1 MMLDGFAEGWYP
13 SLRLRTTVGET
24 ITLPSWHRLL
34 MESSSET
41 QPLLSSSSS
50 DRVTT
55 AEAPPPADFTFA
67 QRDKHGRAVPQC
79 IAHRG
84 FKARYPENSMAAF
97 AGAVQAGAQALETDV
112 HLSRDGA
119 VVLSHDPS
127 LQRCFGKKEK
137 IIDCEWS
144 YLETLRTVA
153 EPHEPLPRLRDL
165 LEYLTTQGTEDV
177 WVLLDIKR
185 DNNLDDVFRLIAAEI
200 ASVPPAPSGK
210 PWNQRIVL
218 GIWAA
223 NYLPPISQYLPHY
236 PLTYITFSLPCAT
249 KFLHSLPGISFNM
262 YAPSLVG
269 PVGARFRAQARK
281 LHRPVYDWTVNKES
295 LMKWSIDAGLDGVVT
310 DEVERFVRVRDTWGG
325 GGSDAGGEGEGA
337 AAGKKNKSASSQS
350 EVWRWGGWT
359 WGQVV
364 DIVRLQVVLFLL
376 TPILWWWMRP
386 WGALDKV
393 AKGKRESAGR
403 RQ

>member
-1 MMLDGFAEGWYP
+1 M
-13 SLRLRTTVGET
+13 
-24 ITLPSWHRLL
+24 
-34 MESSSET
+34 
-41 QPLLSSSSS
+41 
-50 DRVTT
+50 
-55 AEAPPPADFTFA
+55 
-67 QRDKHGRAVPQC
+67 
-79 IAHRG
+79 
-84 FKARYPENSMAAF
+84 
-97 AGAVQAGAQALETDV
+97 
-112 HLSRDGA
+112 
-119 VVLSHDPS
+119 
-127 LQRCFGKKEK
+127 
-137 IIDCEWS
+137 
-144 YLETLRTVA
+144 
-153 EPHEPLPRLRDL
+153 
-165 LEYLTTQGTEDV
+165 
-177 WVLLDIKR
+177 
-185 DNNLDDVFRLIAAEI
+185 
-200 ASVPPAPSGK
+200 
-210 PWNQRIVL
+210 L
-218 GIWAA
+218 GIWAVSFVPPPLAIQTPKLTPIIQQA

-295 LMKWSIDAGLDGVVT
+295 LMRWSIDAGLDGVVT

-325 GGSDAGGEGEGA
+325 GGSDGGGEGEGA

-359 WGQVV
+359 WGQVL

-393 AKGKRESAGR
+393 AKGKENAGR